1 MFNNTTIFSRFHKN
15 CYICSPKH
23 GKWRSWLARCVR
35 DAEAG
40 CSSHLFPTSLI
51 LRTLREVAQLASALR
66 SGRRGRVFESPLPDR
81 ASPSAKLFCIK
92 SFVHLSRLIASD
104 DEI

>member
-40 CSSHLFPTSLI
+40 CSSHLFPTYRFSEH
-51 LRTLREVAQLASALR
+51 TG
-66 SGRRGRVFESPLPDR
+66 SGAVG
-81 ASPSAKLFCIK
+81 
-92 SFVHLSRLIASD
+92 
-104 DEI
+104 

>member
-40 CSSHLFPTSLI
+40 CSSHLFPTY
-51 LRTLREVAQLASALR
+51 
-66 SGRRGRVFESPLPDR
+66 
-81 ASPSAKLFCIK
+81 
-92 SFVHLSRLIASD
+92 
-104 DEI
+104 